1 MYIRGSTGKKQIQAS
16 SNLWA
21 IAIKERYPHLS
32 AVMRLSL
39 AFMLSLN
46 AWKWRWKVCWKR
58 PGLFFFLLHPC
69 PISSCCKERIPNG
82 FALPFQTRANFL
94 ATNKT
99 SQISNVKVVCVGI
112 LKIDKVLR
120 SSVTSEATEDRIDRV
135 GKILKK
141 LCFGFVAA
149 FREEASLGF

>member
-1 MYIRGSTGKKQIQAS
+1 MKSLLKKGQ
-16 SNLWA
+16 
-21 IAIKERYPHLS
+21 
-32 AVMRLSL
+32 
-39 AFMLSLN
+39 
-46 AWKWRWKVCWKR
+46 
-58 PGLFFFLLHPC
+58 GLVFFLLHPC

-82 FALPFQTRANFL
+82 FALDCCDYQTNFL

-149 FREEASLGF
+149 FREEASRLLYLSLVFRCGHGQKIGKSWSRA